1 MMFARKGGRH
11 PKYPTMKR
19 ITLLL
24 IALVAIAFASCT
36 TRSTV
41 PTKTTAGKSYDMF
54 IFANDDIWQ
63 GELKYAVCDAI
74 EADAPGL
81 TRPEGYFNIVD
92 RRDPAAATAVDQ
104 KYANILKLVV
114 EPTIVDP
121 TMSVAQNVYARPQ
134 TVVTIKAATAEA
146 LTAFVNDNAAAI
158 RQIFEEAERTRS
170 NTYNAGGAAELLM
183 DDFKEHTGFEMLIP
197 ANFYKANPRDK
208 SLLWYIR
215 DYKNKAQYIFAFEY
229 PYTDASDFT
238 PEWLMRT
245 LDNKL
250 STISSKGA
258 AGSYMGVNENG
269 PAIVEEVV
277 IGGRTW
283 YELRGWWEVNNDFM
297 GGAFVSYSTL
307 NEATNEITTIMFA
320 LYAPEEGQRNPLREL
335 EHLIYTIK

>member
-1 MMFARKGGRH
+1 
-11 PKYPTMKR
+11 MKR
-19 ITLLL
+19 LISTFIIAATLL
-24 IALVAIAFASCT
+24 ATGCT

-41 PTKTTAGKSYDMF
+41 PAKTIAGKSYDLF
-54 IFANDDIWQ
+54 ILAPDELWQ
-63 GELKYAVCDAI
+63 GDLRFAVCDAM

-92 RRDPAAATAVDQ
+92 RRNPDDATTVDL
-104 KYANILKLVV
+104 KYGNILKLVV
-114 EPTIVDP
+114 DP
-121 TMSVAQNVYARPQ
+121 TASEPSLAVAQNAYARPQ
-134 TVVTIKAATAEA
+134 TILTLRGSSAEA
-146 LTAFVNDNAAAI
+146 LTAYIKEHSEAL
-158 RQIFEEAERTRS
+158 RQIFEEAERKRS
-170 NTYNAGGAAELLM
+170 NAYYSAGAAELLVA
-183 DDFKEHTGFEMLIP
+183 DFAEHTGYEMLIP
-197 ANFYKANPRDK
+197 ANFYKANTRDK

-215 DYKNKAQYIFAFEY
+215 DFKNKAQYIFAFKY

-269 PAIVEEVV
+269 PAILCEQQ
-277 IGGRTW
+277 IGGKQW

-297 GGAFVSYSTL
+297 GGPFVSYSTL
-307 NEATNEITTIMFA
+307 DAATNEITTIMFA